1 MKEAR
6 SVSKGIR
13 VNGMVTPYADQALF
27 AYLSPMPVASGERM
41 RALKQLAHI
50 GLMAMRGAGAV
61 QSCPPG
67 HTLEPAGCIQKPEL
81 TRSMA
86 IAAATEGIIARTF
99 PVSEPNPEGAYD
111 LTGLDLGEIDL
122 PF

>member
-50 GLMAMRGAGAV
+50 GLMAMRGTGAV
-61 QSCPPG
+61 HGCPPE
-67 HTLEPAGCIQKPEL
+67 HTLEPKGRMHKPEA
-81 TRSMA
+81 TSGIA
-86 IAAATEGIIARTF
+86 IAAATEGVVARTL
-99 PVSEPNPEGAYD
+99 PVSELSQEGAYD
-111 LTGLDLGEIDL
+111 LAGLDLGEIDL